1 MATQKIKSIK
11 AREILDSK
19 GVPTIEVDLLC
30 EKGKF
35 KASVPSGVSTGTLEA
50 VELRDGGKRYFG
62 KGVLK
67 AVNNINKIVK
77 PKITDRDFKNQKE
90 LDDFLIKLDGTKNK
104 SYLGANAILAVS
116 IAAIRFFAA
125 LENLPLWKIISEIA
139 GKKPSLPKPCNL
151 LLEGGLHGR
160 GDLKIQEFM
169 IFNNAPY
176 FREQLR
182 INTEI
187 YHELGKILVKKY
199 GTGSNSVGLEGA
211 FTPPI
216 NKTKDALDIIMA
228 AIKQAGYEG
237 KVKIILDVAASS
249 FYQNEKYNFENRI
262 LTSEKLLE
270 FYSSLFLKYPIFAV
284 EDPFSEEDWKGFKEI
299 KKRFGKKI
307 TIIGDDLLV
316 TNPERIKM
324 ALKKDACNGL
334 ILKPNQIGTVSE
346 ALEAAKLAMKNN
358 WKVFVKHRSGET
370 CDTFIADLA
379 VGLGNGFIMTGAP
392 TRGERVAKY
401 NRLLEIEEEINQ

>member
-1 MATQKIKSIK
+1 MKIKSIK

-19 GVPTIEVDLLC
+19 GVPTIEVDLVT

-35 KASVPSGVSTGTLEA
+35 KASVPSGVSTGKLEA

-67 AVNNINKIVK
+67 AVNNINKIIK
-77 PKITDRDFKNQKE
+77 PKITERNFKDLKE
-90 LDDFLIKLDGTKNK
+90 LDEFLIKSDGTENK
-104 SYLGANAILAVS
+104 SHLGANAILAVS
-116 IAAIRFFAA
+116 IAAARAFAA
-125 LENLPLWKIISEIA
+125 LKSLPLWKLISDISR
-139 GKKPSLPKPCNL
+139 KKPSLPRPCNL

-160 GDLKIQEFM
+160 RDLKIQEFM
-169 IFNNAPY
+169 IFNNVPY
-176 FREQLR
+176 FREQLQ

-187 YHELGKILVKKY
+187 YHELSKILVQKY
-199 GTGSNSVGLEGA
+199 GAGSNSVGLEGA

-216 NKTKDALDIIMA
+216 NKTKDALDLIMS

-249 FYQNEKYNFENRI
+249 FYKDGKYNFEKGT

-270 FYSSLFLKYPIFAV
+270 FYSNLFLRYPIFAV
-284 EDPFSEEDWKGFKEI
+284 EDPFSEEDWSGFKEI
-299 KKRFGKKI
+299 KKRFGKRI

-346 ALEAAKLAMKNN
+346 AIEAAKLAMKND